1 MRPTPHPSCRGKL
14 TSIIEIRQRL
24 IYEIR
29 QEPTLNKTDL
39 SWGFSLAVALQDA
52 NVEEIPPFNQELR
65 TFILANSSYS
75 KREARA
81 LLDQLLIDDQHLH
94 RCCLTAWGLARSID
108 ILAPEALETMSVS
121 FDEGGVDAAV
131 SRMIE
136 LLYEDEFRRNIF
148 LRIYNLSSDCL
159 PIEIPYFKA
168 ELIKLEPN
176 DIALLLGESTSHSVL
191 HDPNTGACFLKFV
204 TTELGD
210 DRQAFEVVWSKAQ
223 QILTILKY
231 VKYGALDIDYG
242 AIYYAPS
249 WVTEIRR
256 PGLGF
261 WGQPRRDK
269 QSAFYELTKQ
279 EIPRASDFFSAYVKL
294 KSIIDDPNVNSLRL
308 AVALAAQFYEWHYR
322 KTETERDQRLV
333 ELVTALEALF
343 SPRKEGELR
352 FRVAQRAALF
362 LGKDAAARAYLSKF
376 FKTVYDGRSQILHSG
391 VSAFDPPGPL
401 KEKQKDLT
409 VLSSS
414 QLAELGD
421 LVRQA
426 LLRALILVW
435 RREDNR
441 EEMNSKLD
449 RAALDETIREE
460 LFERSDIEQALQE
473 ILKS

>member
-1 MRPTPHPSCRGKL
+1 MRPTPDPSSRAKL
-14 TSIIEIRQRL
+14 TSLIEVRYRLIHEIRQD
-24 IYEIR
+24 
-29 QEPTLNKTDL
+29 PKLNKAEL
-39 SWGFSLAVALQDA
+39 SWGLSLAVALQDA
-52 NVEEIPPFNQELR
+52 NIEELPPFNKELR
-65 TFILANSSYS
+65 SFILTDSSYS
-75 KREARA
+75 KRDARTI
-81 LLDQLLIDDQHLH
+81 LDGLVNDDQHLH
-94 RCCLTAWGLARSID
+94 RCCLSAWGLARSID
-108 ILAPEALETMSVS
+108 FLAPEAMEAMPVS
-121 FDEGGVDAAV
+121 FDEGGVDAAA
-131 SRMIE
+131 SHMIE

-148 LRIYNLSSDCL
+148 LHIYNLASDCL
-159 PIEIPYFKA
+159 PIEMPYFNA
-168 ELIKLEPN
+168 ELIKLEPK
-176 DIALLLGESTSHSVL
+176 DIAQLLGESTSHSVL
-191 HDPNTGACFLKFV
+191 HDPNTGACFIKFV

-210 DRQAFEVVWSKAQ
+210 DRQAFEAVWGKGH
-223 QILTILKY
+223 QILSILKY

-242 AIYYAPS
+242 AIYYAPG

-269 QSAFYELTKQ
+269 QNAFYELTKQ

-294 KSIIDDPNVNSLRL
+294 KSIIDDPNLNSLRL

-322 KTETERDQRLV
+322 RTETERDLRLV

-343 SPRKEGELR
+343 SPGREGELR

-362 LGKDAAARAYLSKF
+362 LGKDADERAYLSKF

-391 VSAFDPPGPL
+391 VSAFDPPSAL
-401 KEKQKDLT
+401 KEKEKGLT

-441 EEMNSKLD
+441 EQMNSKLD
-449 RAALDETIREE
+449 RAALDETIRKE
-460 LFERSDIEQALQE
+460 LFERSDIERALPE